1 MVESSAQMKKI
12 KEGFLGQRMIVLP
25 PKVHEQ
31 VLKNPLT
38 NRLYL
43 TAVGFYP
50 RASFHDRER
59 KIGCPQYIMLYCV
72 EGNGTIRVGT
82 QQFQLSPNHYFI
94 IPRDAPHHYQ
104 SSRSDP
110 WSIYWVHFEGI
121 NSDSLYKRHLCNE
134 PAKVCPIPYDE
145 SRISLFDQFFDMLEK
160 SFDTRSLEAVNFM
173 LAQFLSSFI
182 YHEEMFP
189 SYYGSDHISESIAFM
204 KSNLQGNYS
213 LRDFAFQQNI
223 SVSHYADLFKRKTG
237 RSPIQYYNQLK
248 IHKSCQYLYFTDM
261 SIKEICVELGIDDP
275 YYFSRLFKKMM
286 GLSPTKYRSNYKRP
300 AGES

>member
-1 MVESSAQMKKI
+1 
-12 KEGFLGQRMIVLP
+12 
-25 PKVHEQ
+25 
-31 VLKNPLT
+31 
-38 NRLYL
+38 
-43 TAVGFYP
+43 
-50 RASFHDRER
+50 
-59 KIGCPQYIMLYCV
+59 
-72 EGNGTIRVGT
+72 
-82 QQFQLSPNHYFI
+82 
-94 IPRDAPHHYQ
+94 
-104 SSRSDP
+104 
-110 WSIYWVHFEGI
+110 
-121 NSDSLYKRHLCNE
+121 
-134 PAKVCPIPYDE
+134 
-145 SRISLFDQFFDMLEK
+145 FDQFFDMLEK
-160 SFDTRSLEAVNFM
+160 SFDARSLEAVNFM

-189 SYYGSDHISESIAFM
+189 SYYESDHISESIAFM

-223 SVSHYADLFKRKTG
+223 SVSHYAELFKRKTG
-237 RSPIQYYNQLK
+237 RSPIQYFNQLK